1 MDSNNLDKNQSICS
15 LEHAAV
21 RTVLERLQMSSK
33 KDHTKFALRMLP
45 YLFQKLFG
53 RNPSFTDQYHN
64 MKDLSLQFSS
74 EHGLIAYNI
83 ARAIGAKRIV
93 EFGTAFGYSTI
104 YLAAAI
110 KDNGGGVVIGSEFI
124 DEKVTRAQANL
135 KAAGLAPYADIRP
148 GDAMQSLA
156 DPGGDIDMILI
167 DGSKDLY
174 LPILKTLFPFL
185 RKGGV
190 VLADNV
196 CSPFI
201 KRTLAAYIAYV
212 QNPDN
217 GFISMTIPLPDG
229 FEFSVKL

>member
-1 MDSNNLDKNQSICS
+1 MGSNNFDKHQSKCS
-15 LEHAAV
+15 LEHAVV
-21 RTVLERLQMSSK
+21 REVLEQLKTSSK
-33 KDHTKFALRMLP
+33 KDHIKFALRMLP
-45 YLFQKLFG
+45 YLFQKLLG
-53 RNPSFTDQYHN
+53 RNPSFTDQYHS
-64 MKDLSLQFSS
+64 MKDLSLQFSP
-74 EHGLIAYNI
+74 EHGTIAYNI

-93 EFGTAFGYSTI
+93 EFGTAFGFSTI

-124 DEKVTRAQANL
+124 DEKVIRAQANL
-135 KAAGLAPYADIRP
+135 KAAGLAQYADIRP

-156 DPGGDIDMILI
+156 DPGGNIDMILI
-167 DGSKDLY
+167 DGSKDMY
-174 LPILKTLFPFL
+174 IPILKMLFPFL

-201 KRTLAAYIAYV
+201 KITLASYVAYV

-217 GFISMTIPLPDG
+217 GFMSMTIPLPDG